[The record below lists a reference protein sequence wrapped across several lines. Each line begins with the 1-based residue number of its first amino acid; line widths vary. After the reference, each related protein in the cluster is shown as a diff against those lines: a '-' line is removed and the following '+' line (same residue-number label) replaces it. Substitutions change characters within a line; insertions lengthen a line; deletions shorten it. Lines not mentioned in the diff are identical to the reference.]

1 MSVEELQKVATL
13 SLEESAYL
21 RPISGKGIGFYNLD
35 KNTAQFQFR
44 VTKDD
49 FPLQISDKNIKGY
62 AFFEENVKV
71 KDVKPSTSGVIDLDF
86 IDPLKGL
93 VGVTVP
99 PWFLKSVSNSSVLGE
114 IYLSL
119 NDVKNN
125 GNDDTVVLGTF
136 EFEVRDSLVNHISS
150 DIKVSYIRMFDDLR
164 TELEL
169 KVQQVKEEVGDLTS
183 MVGMIQQTIEDALAK
198 LNKAQSDAISEIE
211 ENKNNAKTEV
221 ASERAEALREID
233 SKRDSVKTDYD
244 LAYDNFKNLYDSNL
258 EQFTSNV
265 NDANTTIDG
274 KVSSFKEL
282 LDKGG
287 YTTPTDVDKKINDTN
302 FQKYKFTENDGTRQW
317 LGTLSQPIETLEP
330 GLYECSIPSDYKS
343 VNAPADPNGAGYI
356 AEINVTNGQSG
367 RKQVILN
374 QSNHNIL
381 WSKTIHTNNN
391 DRGWVLINPKT
402 TDTGWLDLQ
411 LINGAKP
418 GTESTITGGFRNA
431 YRIIKQNGI
440 TKKMLRINA
449 TNIQHGQTIALLPKD
464 FNLVTMM
471 QPVAV
476 PRNRYGGRVTI
487 TASGT
492 VTFNVLYDSS
502 NWTPTDYA
510 YAQIEWTE

>member
-150 DIKVSYIRMFDDLR
+150 DIKVSYLRMFDDLR

-198 LNKAQSDAISEIE
+198 LNKAQSDAIS
-211 ENKNNAKTEV
+211 EV

-282 LDKGG
+282 LDNDGF
-287 YTTPTDVDKKINDTN
+287 TTPAYVEQKFTDANW
-302 FQKYKFTENDGTRQW
+302 QKYKLTNDDGTNFYDANLQIDFDNNEQ
-317 LGTLSQPIETLEP
+317 LMSLPIGTRYIVNSINQPIGKSPNGWFTKHSRTNDVLLIQYQP
-330 GLYECSIPSDYKS
+330 YNSTVIYQKRFYKS
-343 VNAPADPNGAGYI
+343 W
-356 AEINVTNGQSG
+356 SG
-367 RKQVILN
+367 WERVG
-374 QSNHNIL
+374 S
-381 WSKTIHTNNN
+381 
-391 DRGWVLINPKT
+391 DVV
-402 TDTGWLDLQ
+402 DTGWIDLQ
-411 LINGAKP
+411 LINGAIP
-418 GTESTITGGFRNA
+418 GTESTINGGFRNA

>member
-211 ENKNNAKTEV
+211 ENKNNAKTELT
-221 ASERAEALREID
+221 SERAEALREID
-233 SKRDSVKTDYD
+233 AKRDSVKTDYD
-244 LAYDNFKNLYDSNL
+244 LASDSFQKMYDSNL
-258 EQFTSNV
+258 QSFNANVSN
-265 NDANTTIDG
+265 ANTTIDEKVNSFNETLSNNG
-274 KVSSFKEL
+274 FITPKSVDDKINTLTWQKTPLTNDNGTTISVYDLDFNNPTEKITKTGFYYLYSSRNFPTGVSSNGVLYATFVS
-282 LDKGG
+282 DD
-287 YTTPTDVDKKINDTN
+287 YI
-302 FQKYKFTENDGTRQW
+302 KFIY
-317 LGTLSQPIETLEP
+317 SP
-330 GLYECSIPSDYKS
+330 YKS
-343 VNAPADPNGAGYI
+343 NNLYIRTKNGSD
-356 AEINVTNGQSG
+356 NW
-367 RKQVILN
+367 LD
-374 QSNHNIL
+374 
-381 WSKTIHTNNN
+381 WSRIEE
-391 DRGWVLINPKT
+391 PS
-402 TDTGWLDLQ
+402 DTGWIDLQ
-411 LINGAKP
+411 LINGAIP

-431 YRIIKQNGI
+431 YRIIKENGI